1 MFSEQWRNE
10 FTEVY
15 NKMMDVYSKM
25 MDAYSTNDQAKVKV
39 AEHEKTMHEL
49 MLKEQGAVR
58 ALLTTRGVLTDVDA
72 AVEELS
78 FNASRIHSLKI
89 LYERG
94 IHLDPSFYM
103 MGWVLSHED
112 LFKFRQGLSGTFRGI
127 ALQGGALSAR
137 VSEFLQW
144 MGDGLRQNNAVHFYD
159 ILQNYCYRQP
169 WNLLAVRED
178 DYWILFF
185 YACAHAIF
193 VRA

>member
-1 MFSEQWRNE
+1 MFSEQWRE
-10 FTEVY
+10 RFTEVY
-15 NKMMDVYSKM
+15 NEMMR
-25 MDAYSTNDQAKVKV
+25 AYSTKDHAKV
-39 AEHEKTMHEL
+39 AEHEKTMLEL

-58 ALLTTRGVLTDVDA
+58 ELLRTRGVLTDVDA
-72 AVEELS
+72 AVKELS
-78 FNASRIHSLKI
+78 ENASRIHSLKI
-89 LYERG
+89 FHERD

-103 MGWVLSHED
+103 LGWVLSHED

>member
-1 MFSEQWRNE
+1 MFSEQWRE
-10 FTEVY
+10 RFTEVY
-15 NKMMDVYSKM
+15 NEMMR
-25 MDAYSTNDQAKVKV
+25 AYSNNDQAKV
-39 AEHEKTMHEL
+39 AEHEKTMLEL
-49 MLKEQGAVR
+49 MLEEKGAVR
-58 ALLTTRGVLTDVDA
+58 ELLRNRGVPEKDVDA

-89 LYERG
+89 FYERG

-112 LFKFRQGLSGTFRGI
+112 LFKFRQGKSDTLRGI

-185 YACAHAIF
+185 YAFAHAMF